1 MGVTVID
8 GGCPIMF
15 GSIADPAHRVM
26 RFVLGLTGKVP
37 KRVSRGGT
45 MANEERWEEIKVQGE
60 QLLGKVR
67 ELVHEGN
74 VRRIVIENEKGET
87 LVELPLSVGVVGTL
101 LLPMAAAVGAIA
113 AVVTECTIR
122 FDRRPEEPGDQQG
135 D

>member
-1 MGVTVID
+1 
-8 GGCPIMF
+8 
-15 GSIADPAHRVM
+15 
-26 RFVLGLTGKVP
+26 
-37 KRVSRGGT
+37 

-74 VRRIVIENEKGET
+74 VRRIVIENENGQT
-87 LVELPLSVGVVGTL
+87 LVELPLTIGVVGTL

-122 FDRRPEEPGDQQG
+122 FDRREGPGD
-135 D
+135 DEKAE

>member
-1 MGVTVID
+1 
-8 GGCPIMF
+8 
-15 GSIADPAHRVM
+15 
-26 RFVLGLTGKVP
+26 
-37 KRVSRGGT
+37 

-60 QLLGKVR
+60 NLLGKVK

-87 LVELPLSVGVVGTL
+87 LVELPLTVGVVGTL

-122 FDRRPEEPGDQQG
+122 FDRRPEGDTE
-135 D
+135 

>member
-1 MGVTVID
+1 
-8 GGCPIMF
+8 
-15 GSIADPAHRVM
+15 
-26 RFVLGLTGKVP
+26 
-37 KRVSRGGT
+37 

-122 FDRRPEEPGDQQG
+122 FDRRPEEPGDQQAH
-135 D
+135 

>member
-1 MGVTVID
+1 
-8 GGCPIMF
+8 
-15 GSIADPAHRVM
+15 
-26 RFVLGLTGKVP
+26 
-37 KRVSRGGT
+37 
-45 MANEERWEEIKVQGE
+45 MANEERWEEMKVQGE

-122 FDRRPEEPGDQQG
+122 FDRRPEEPGDQ
-135 D
+135 

>member
-1 MGVTVID
+1 
-8 GGCPIMF
+8 
-15 GSIADPAHRVM
+15 
-26 RFVLGLTGKVP
+26 
-37 KRVSRGGT
+37 

-74 VRRIVIENEKGET
+74 VRRIVIEIEKGQT
-87 LVELPLSVGVVGTL
+87 LIELPLSIGVVGTL

-122 FDRRPEEPGDQQG
+122 FDRREEPEGG
-135 D
+135 ETAE

>member
-1 MGVTVID
+1 
-8 GGCPIMF
+8 
-15 GSIADPAHRVM
+15 
-26 RFVLGLTGKVP
+26 
-37 KRVSRGGT
+37 

-87 LVELPLSVGVVGTL
+87 LVELPLTVGVVGTL

-122 FDRRPEEPGDQQG
+122 FDRRPEEPGDQQAH
-135 D
+135 